1 MGKKVGK
8 NRRRHARENANAEAI
23 IDSAAQAAAEERALG
38 VAVTAAAPNDALF
51 KVDRTGISKDAVEQ
65 DIRRNNIKAR
75 KERAKEP
82 LFRSEIGVLNTTKV
96 KAIVTKKPGQK
107 KKLPI
112 GTLENRI
119 LEKRTFKPAALKKK
133 KRAPSFSRDLWTD
146 TLAKEVVKSE
156 HRKRIEQKCNANV
169 KSASVIITPQDGISV
184 NPVFNAHQ
192 DSLGEAVADIMD
204 KEFEKQLSR
213 QKTAVDRSMLPDE
226 SKPKP
231 EEEAS
236 DDEAAEEELAVKKA
250 IPERK
255 SRLERN
261 RERRTRLALSNK
273 RRKITKLRHLKDY
286 KNFEAIAEQA
296 LVESDKLS
304 GETKKR
310 NTILEDHHGNAPL
323 FKQIAK
329 EKVRSETEILT
340 VPLSEDLDA
349 RMSGIA
355 LPVGNNAIKDRFFS
369 LERRGLVEPTAVLKR
384 EAKQNEMERRAAL
397 IREKP
402 RKNRRGSRS
411 KISYWRQG
419 GKKKR
424 SSHSF

>member
-1 MGKKVGK
+1 
-8 NRRRHARENANAEAI
+8 
-23 IDSAAQAAAEERALG
+23 
-38 VAVTAAAPNDALF
+38 
-51 KVDRTGISKDAVEQ
+51 
-65 DIRRNNIKAR
+65 
-75 KERAKEP
+75 
-82 LFRSEIGVLNTTKV
+82 
-96 KAIVTKKPGQK
+96 
-107 KKLPI
+107 
-112 GTLENRI
+112 
-119 LEKRTFKPAALKKK
+119 
-133 KRAPSFSRDLWTD
+133 
-146 TLAKEVVKSE
+146 
-156 HRKRIEQKCNANV
+156 
-169 KSASVIITPQDGISV
+169 
-184 NPVFNAHQ
+184 
-192 DSLGEAVADIMD
+192 MD